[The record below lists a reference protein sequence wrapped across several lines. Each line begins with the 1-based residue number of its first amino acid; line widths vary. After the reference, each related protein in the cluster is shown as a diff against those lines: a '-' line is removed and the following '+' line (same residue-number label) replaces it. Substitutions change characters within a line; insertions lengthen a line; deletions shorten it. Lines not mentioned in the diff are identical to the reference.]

1 MTCLNSSS
9 IMSLKILKEI
19 QAIDGSVI
27 NVYMVDEL
35 GEVLSFEDVYK
46 ALDLVALLNK
56 NSDSKTTYTISKDG
70 H

>member
-1 MTCLNSSS
+1 
-9 IMSLKILKEI
+9 MSLKILKEI
-19 QAIDGSVI
+19 QAVDGSVI

-46 ALDLVALLNK
+46 ALDLVAFLNK

>member
-1 MTCLNSSS
+1 
-9 IMSLKILKEI
+9 MSLKILKEI
-19 QAIDGSVI
+19 QAVDGSVI
-27 NVYMVDEL
+27 NVYMIDEL

-56 NSDSKTTYTISKDG
+56 NSDNKTTYTVSKDG

>member
-1 MTCLNSSS
+1 
-9 IMSLKILKEI
+9 MSLKILKEI
-19 QAIDGSVI
+19 QAIDGSII

>member
-1 MTCLNSSS
+1 
-9 IMSLKILKEI
+9 MSLKILKEI
-19 QAIDGSVI
+19 QAVDGSVI

>member
-1 MTCLNSSS
+1 
-9 IMSLKILKEI
+9 MSLKILKEI
-19 QAIDGSVI
+19 QAVDGSVI

-56 NSDSKTTYTISKDG
+56 NSDNKTTYTVSKDG

>member
-1 MTCLNSSS
+1 
-9 IMSLKILKEI
+9 MSLKILKEI

-27 NVYMVDEL
+27 SVYMVDEL
-35 GEVLSFEDVYK
+35 GEILSFEDVYK

>member
-1 MTCLNSSS
+1 
-9 IMSLKILKEI
+9 MSLKILKEI

>member
-1 MTCLNSSS
+1 
-9 IMSLKILKEI
+9 MSLKILKEI
-19 QAIDGSVI
+19 QAVDGSVI

-56 NSDSKTTYTISKDG
+56 NSDSKTTYTVSKDG

>member
-1 MTCLNSSS
+1 
-9 IMSLKILKEI
+9 MSLKILKEI
-19 QAIDGSVI
+19 QAVDGSVI

-56 NSDSKTTYTISKDG
+56 NSDSKTYSLYNIKGWTLSKLS
-70 H
+70 